1 MWAISLYGLLPL
13 HLVGGCWGAAGYI
26 NAENA
31 PGIAI
36 PVRLGDP
43 NSGGTI
49 ADADTDAGKRTGAGC
64 KNTGEVVLIGLGE
77 LVEGGLLQLSKLEGV
92 ARRLESLANQT

>member
-1 MWAISLYGLLPL
+1 MRAISLYGSIPL
-13 HLVGGCWGAAGYI
+13 HLVCGCWGAAGYI

-31 PGIAI
+31 PGVAI

-49 ADADTDAGKRTGAGC
+49 ADADTDAGERIGAGC
-64 KNTGEVVLIGLGE
+64 KNTGQVVLIGIGE
-77 LVEGGLLQLSKLEGV
+77 LKEGGLLQLSKLDGV